1 MDLFAL
7 LSQAPHAERAALV
20 ALVVTFALVGI
31 ILTAALIGSTVLQQ
45 RRYLRARRQFAGR
58 LLSVQD
64 EERAA
69 IARELHDDVVQRLIS
84 LAADLRTAD
93 PVRAGSVAHRLDR
106 LVEDLRGLARGM
118 HPSVVDH
125 VGLHEALRGLAV
137 SMEERETLQVR
148 YRGLDDED
156 GLSPSR
162 RLALYR
168 VAQEALGNA
177 ARHAGVDQVEMT
189 LARVP
194 GALCLTIVDTGRGFD
209 VDEARSGP
217 GIGLTSMRERLATL
231 GGTLAFETAPSRGT
245 RVVATLPLERP
256 R

>member
-1 MDLFAL
+1 MEVISAL
-7 LSQAPHAERAALV
+7 TQAPHAERAALV
-20 ALVVTFALVGI
+20 ALVITFALVGI
-31 ILTAALIGSTVLQQ
+31 ILTAALIGSTILQQ

-93 PVRAGSVAHRLDR
+93 PVRASGAAHRLDR
-106 LVEDLRGLARGM
+106 LAEDLRGLARGM

-125 VGLHEALRGLAV
+125 VGLHEALGGLAA
-137 SMEERETLQVR
+137 SMEERETLHVR
-148 YRGLDDED
+148 YRGIGDED

-177 ARHAGVDQVEMT
+177 ARHAGVDRVEMT
-189 LARVP
+189 LSRAP
-194 GALCLTIVDTGRGFD
+194 GALCLTIVDAGRGFD
-209 VDEARSGP
+209 LDEATSGP
-217 GIGLTSMRERLATL
+217 GIGLTSMRERLAAL
-231 GGTLAFETAPSRGT
+231 GGTLVFETAPSRGT
-245 RVVATLPLERP
+245 RVVATLPLERS